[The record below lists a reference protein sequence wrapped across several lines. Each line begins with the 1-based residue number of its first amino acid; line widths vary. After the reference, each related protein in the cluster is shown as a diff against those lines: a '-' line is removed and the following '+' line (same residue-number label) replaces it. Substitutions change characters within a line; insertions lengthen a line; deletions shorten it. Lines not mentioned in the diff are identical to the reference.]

1 VRRPEEVLVVVHRAA
16 AVPEFLVLERSPGRQ
31 GYWHVVAGALDEG
44 EDAAAAARRELREET
59 GLAARPVDLGLS
71 YRYPLDE
78 EPPEVRE
85 RFEPDVTAIAVAAFA
100 AEAPA
105 GWEPTLDE
113 EHVGYRWCALSQ
125 ALELLRYPEPR
136 DAVEHVAR
144 ALSEAPA

>member
-1 VRRPEEVLVVVHRAA
+1 MRRPEEVLVVVYRR
-16 AVPEFLVLERSPGRQ
+16 VSEPELLVLERSPERQ

-59 GLAARPVDLGLS
+59 GLEATPVDLGLA
-71 YRYPLDE
+71 YRYSLEE

-85 RFEPDVTAIAVAAFA
+85 RFERGVTDIAVAAFA

-105 GWEPTLDE
+105 DWEPRLDE
-113 EHVGYRWCALSQ
+113 EHVGYRWCRLEE

-136 DAVEHVAR
+136 NAVEHVAQAFLESR
-144 ALSEAPA
+144 A